1 MPPIGTPMALRQI
14 TSNQENPM
22 KNAKKAALTLSR
34 ETLMRLDDRA
44 LRGVI
49 GGADQG
55 GGDTSCVSIFA
66 CNCCTRNGTNTNT
79 NTNTGG

>member
-1 MPPIGTPMALRQI
+1 
-14 TSNQENPM
+14 M

-34 ETLMRLDDRA
+34 ETLIRLDDGA
-44 LRGVI
+44 LRAVI

-55 GGDTSCVSIFA
+55 QGGDTSCVSIVA
-66 CNCCTRNGTNTNT
+66 CNCCTRDGTNTNT